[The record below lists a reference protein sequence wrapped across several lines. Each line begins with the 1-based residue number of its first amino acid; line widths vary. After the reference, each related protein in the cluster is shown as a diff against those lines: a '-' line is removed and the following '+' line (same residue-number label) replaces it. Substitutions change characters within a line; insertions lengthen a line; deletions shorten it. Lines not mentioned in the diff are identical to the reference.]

1 MGINLWTGSLSHC
14 FYTRREETFYWSC
27 VLPLGMERTWTVRVK
42 AAANQTPSLWHHAP
56 LRTHWTATRWEHTH
70 RAQKWCPDLLQLWA
84 LKTNVIW
91 SKGLSDGL
99 VFHSSPAAVSWLW
112 SYTTLW
118 PATATSWRCG
128 GVRLWRSWSAV
139 TTNQTGAWS
148 GPQTAL
154 LPRRA
159 WCPALCSASPI
170 PGPPWRWKA
179 SSITK
184 VQKCNLICFTGK
196 KSLIWWSVENPSLHP
211 CCHGNTHISEGTVN
225 AE

>member
-1 MGINLWTGSLSHC
+1 MNRKFISLFLYKKGRNLSLIVCAPARDGEDLDSQGEGSSQPDTISLAS
-14 FYTRREETFYWSC
+14 
-27 VLPLGMERTWTVRVK
+27 RTSQNTLDSDKVR
-42 AAANQTPSLWHHAP
+42 T
-56 LRTHWTATRWEHTH
+56 HTH